1 MSPPKNIFSSLK
13 IAKNQNITSLP
24 PEMTLNNTS
33 ITKRELPDVFAFDL
47 KTKVEDILNDTEI
60 KKITAGLTIQARVLD
75 NNDYK

>member
-1 MSPPKNIFSSLK
+1 MSPPKNKFSSLK

-33 ITKRELPDVFAFDL
+33 ITKRDLPDVFAFDF

-60 KKITAGLTIQARVLD
+60 KKNHSRT
-75 NNDYK
+75 NNSSESIGQ